1 MSKKTTKQAPAVTYS
16 ITDRVIVKTA
26 ATLHEPATGTVVDIS
41 KTGWYIV
48 QLDESNAPNVLANTK
63 GKVSAR
69 ISSMEPLTIK
79 PKMGSFA
86 AQLASANGTGE
97 AVPQPPAKPKA
108 APKPK
113 KAEPKLPT
121 ECPECESGEL
131 EVETDEDGNTTV
143 SCSCG
148 WEETIEAD
156 KEAATRMAEALKKAR
171 EHYKKDKRP
180 DGSATA
186 HCNDAIAKE
195 LHDLDPKE
203 VADLADKVLKQPHG
217 FHFGKYQNLNNGQI
231 RMNSG
236 NRIRAYWKKINEE
249 ADEGEKLR
257 VAKLL
262 NLVEVDDDEEEANKP
277 GEIMGEEVDAIEA
290 ERDGQ

>member
-1 MSKKTTKQAPAVTYS
+1 MAKNTKTNLASFAIGDRCAVA
-16 ITDRVIVKTA
+16 TA
-26 ATLHEPATGTVVDIS
+26 ATKQETAFGTVIDIS
-41 KTGWYIV
+41 KSGWYIV
-48 QLDESNAPNVLANTK
+48 RLDDPERFSGCK
-63 GKVSAR
+63 DGKLSAR
-69 ISSMEPLTIK
+69 ISSMAYESVEKAAK
-79 PKMGSFA
+79 PKAGSFA

-97 AVPQPPAKPKA
+97 AVPQPPAKPKP
-108 APKPK
+108 APKAK
-113 KAEPKLPT
+113 QEPKLPT

-131 EVETDEDGNTTV
+131 ETETDEDGNTTV

-156 KEAATRMAEALKKAR
+156 PDRASRMAEALRKAR
-171 EHYKKDKRP
+171 AHYKKDKRP

-186 HCNDAIAKE
+186 HCNDAIALE
-195 LHDLDPKE
+195 LHDLDPRE

-236 NRIRAYWKKINEE
+236 NRIRAYWKKINEDG
-249 ADEGEKLR
+249 DETEIAR

-262 NLVEVDDDEEEANKP
+262 NLVEIDDDEE
-277 GEIMGEEVDAIEA
+277 A
-290 ERDGQ
+290 E